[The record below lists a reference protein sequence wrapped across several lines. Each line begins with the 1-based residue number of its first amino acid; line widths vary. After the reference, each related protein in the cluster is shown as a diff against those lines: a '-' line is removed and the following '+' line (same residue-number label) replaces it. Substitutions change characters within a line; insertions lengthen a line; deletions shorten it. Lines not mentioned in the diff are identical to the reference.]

1 MLNITAQIISIFAAA
16 FNIFSYQMK
25 DNRRLFLSKGI
36 SGALF
41 AVNFIMLGNFTAG
54 ALNAVNLLR
63 GAVLAGG
70 EKWHK
75 KHWLW
80 LVQGLYLLCCI
91 VTFGKSRTMIGG
103 PVFAMVVSL
112 LATTSQI
119 VETAILWGNNG
130 KHIRLAQIS
139 FISPFW
145 LFNNIVTG
153 SIGGIVTEI
162 IGMCSVVISFI
173 RYGMDGFVRTT
184 EECKATKKV
193 NTK

>member
-1 MLNITAQIISIFAAA
+1 MITILAQIISIFAAA

-75 KHWLW
+75 KRWLF

-103 PVFAMVVSL
+103 AVFAMVVSL

-119 VETAILWGNNG
+119 IETAILWGNNG

-162 IGMCSVVISFI
+162 IGMCSVVISFV
-173 RYGMDGFVRTT
+173 RYGMDGFVKTT
-184 EECKATKKV
+184 EECKAENKEQTK
-193 NTK
+193 

>member
-1 MLNITAQIISIFAAA
+1 MLNILAQIISLAAAA

-25 DNRRLFLSKGI
+25 DNRRLFLAKGI

-41 AVNFIMLGNFTAG
+41 ALNFIMLGNFTAG

-75 KHWLW
+75 KRWLF
-80 LVQGLYLLCCI
+80 LVQGLYLLCCV
-91 VTFGKSRTMIGG
+91 VTFGKSHTMLGG
-103 PVFAMVVSL
+103 AVLAMVVSL
-112 LATTSQI
+112 LATVSQL

-130 KHIRLAQIS
+130 KHIRIAQIS

-153 SIGGIVTEI
+153 SVGGIITEV

-173 RYGMDGFVRTT
+173 RFGWNGFLNGT
-184 EECKATKKV
+184 EKTESK
-193 NTK
+193 

>member
-75 KHWLW
+75 KRWLW

-173 RYGMDGFVRTT
+173 RYGMDGFVKTT
-184 EECKATKKV
+184 EECKTAKNEQTK
-193 NTK
+193 

>member
-1 MLNITAQIISIFAAA
+1 MITILAQVISIFAAA

-70 EKWHK
+70 EKCHK
-75 KHWLW
+75 KRWLF

-103 PVFAMVVSL
+103 AVFAMVVSL

-119 VETAILWGNNG
+119 IETAILWGNNG

-162 IGMCSVVISFI
+162 IGMCSVVISFV
-173 RYGMDGFVRTT
+173 RYGMDGFVKTT
-184 EECKATKKV
+184 EECKAENKEQTK
-193 NTK
+193 

>member
-1 MLNITAQIISIFAAA
+1 MITILAQIISILAAA

-41 AVNFIMLGNFTAG
+41 AVNFILLGNFTAG
-54 ALNAVNLLR
+54 ALNAVNLPR

-75 KHWLW
+75 KRWLF
-80 LVQGLYLLCCI
+80 LVQGLYLLCCV

-103 PVFAMVVSL
+103 AVFAMVVSL
-112 LATTSQI
+112 LATASQLI
-119 VETAILWGNNG
+119 ETAILWGNNG
-130 KHIRLAQIS
+130 RHIRLAQIS

-162 IGMCSVVISFI
+162 FGMCSVIISFL
-173 RYGMDGFVRTT
+173 RFGWNGFLDDAGKKQEEKT
-184 EECKATKKV
+184 E
-193 NTK
+193 